1 MFSSSPVQGRG
12 VRMAMGSESPS
23 SARPSPNRA
32 PASRA
37 VGRKGAATSLSVSPR
52 LDNLYLGI
60 DFGTSGARCVVIDEG
75 EEILHSEKVDYGAGG
90 GDDDAVS
97 TSIWR
102 DALFNLL
109 GGIPTG
115 LSSSLRAICVDG
127 TSSTSFL
134 VNRRDWSVSSRP
146 LLYNFAAEPSVVE
159 RVRAIAPDGNITRS
173 STSTLSK
180 LFTWLY
186 QDGIEISE
194 DLLLLHQADWL
205 SFLLLESPDALG
217 VSDYNNALKLG
228 YDPEIEDYPEWMK
241 AQDWMGMV
249 PRKIVAPSTPLGNVS
264 ASIAET
270 YDIPEACQVAAGT
283 TDSIAA
289 FLAAGAS
296 APGEA
301 VTSLGTT
308 LAIKVLS
315 KTRVDSLRYGI
326 YSHKLWGDLW
336 LAGGASNTGGAV
348 LRKHFTD
355 DEIADLSARIDVS
368 KPTDLQYYPLVEPG
382 ERFPIADENLQ
393 PKLDPRPAEDVT
405 FLQGILEGIAD
416 IEHRCFTLLREEGC
430 TEVSR
435 VMTCGGGSKN
445 EVWSEMRQRRLKVP
459 VSSAKQVEAAYGSAR
474 LALRSNSQVT

>member
-1 MFSSSPVQGRG
+1 
-12 VRMAMGSESPS
+12 MG
-23 SARPSPNRA
+23 
-32 PASRA
+32 
-37 VGRKGAATSLSVSPR
+37 
-52 LDNLYLGI
+52 
-60 DFGTSGARCVVIDEG
+60 
-75 EEILHSEKVDYGAGG
+75 
-90 GDDDAVS
+90 
-97 TSIWR
+97 
-102 DALFNLL
+102 
-109 GGIPTG
+109 
-115 LSSSLRAICVDG
+115 
-127 TSSTSFL
+127 
-134 VNRRDWSVSSRP
+134 
-146 LLYNFAAEPSVVE
+146 
-159 RVRAIAPDGNITRS
+159 
-173 STSTLSK
+173 
-180 LFTWLY
+180 
-186 QDGIEISE
+186 
-194 DLLLLHQADWL
+194 
-205 SFLLLESPDALG
+205 
-217 VSDYNNALKLG
+217 
-228 YDPEIEDYPEWMK
+228 
-241 AQDWMGMV
+241 
-249 PRKIVAPSTPLGNVS
+249 
-264 ASIAET
+264 
-270 YDIPEACQVAAGT
+270 CQVTAGT

-355 DEIADLSARIDVS
+355 DEIADLSARIDLS
-368 KPTDLQYYPLVEPG
+368 KPTDLRYYPLVEPG

-393 PKLDPRPAEDVT
+393 PKLDPRPPEDVK

-416 IEHRCFTLLREEGC
+416 IEQRCFTLLREEGC

-474 LALRSNSQVT
+474 LAMRSRSQVT